1 MADFTPPPALPAGE
15 RRAAEA
21 LLTRALGEPAEV
33 QAAEPLWDRGHV
45 FRLHLT
51 SGRAA
56 ILKRKRREWS
66 IGAQLFGDE
75 LAALDYLNE
84 MPVPV
89 APRLLGA
96 DARAAIAMLDRLT
109 ERWAG
114 IRIPGL
120 PVPRAG
126 RLGPGARCPAGGSPS
141 RDRPRRL
148 PGEEVV
154 ARAEVTD
161 T

>member
-1 MADFTPPPALPAGE
+1 
-15 RRAAEA
+15 
-21 LLTRALGEPAEV
+21 LGEPAEV

-56 ILKRKRREWS
+56 ILKRKRRDWP

-75 LAALDYLNE
+75 LAALDYLNA

-96 DARAAIAMLDRLT
+96 DARAGLLLMEDRGHGATL
-109 ERWAG
+109 ADS
-114 IRIPGL
+114 L
-120 PVPRAG
+120 MAAG
-126 RLGPGARCPAGGSPS
+126 RSLGTR
-141 RDRPRRL
+141 
-148 PGEEVV
+148 
-154 ARAEVTD
+154 
-161 T
+161 